1 MKSLT
6 FYLAV
11 LISILTFQSCSA
23 KRKTEVMVL
32 GTIHELHK
40 TNSNY
45 SYNHINAILKAYQP
59 DVICVEIRPDD
70 FETKPY
76 LKEMMLATIFGKE
89 HNIPVFP
96 IDWWTENMQKQ
107 AFEAFQT
114 SAYKEKERLLDSL
127 MATNNIIRNFESEY
141 DVYPIIL
148 KDNPSW
154 KFINDTVFNNFICE
168 RNKLALE
175 VMKDGPETMFMNT
188 RNRKMVERI
197 HKVINK
203 NRGKRII
210 VLTGGEHK
218 YFFDKELTK
227 DKNIYVVS
235 PVSINP
241 DLKVI
246 MSNNVNALINQDIYD
261 AYYSETYLN
270 DPARF
275 FGDKIIPLLHGPN
288 MDFEPQKVP
297 DSNLIIAEGILKK
310 WGEKDTLSVDYIAE
324 LAWFNLLKGNYSLA
338 LDLYSG
344 IDKRIDVPAC
354 DNQLIA
360 LMLYR
365 NMGICFDMLQKRE
378 KAVAIYIKGEE
389 SLKGFRAKLIKKY
402 LFKNYKE
409 VPFSIKKER
418 P

>member
-1 MKSLT
+1 
-6 FYLAV
+6 
-11 LISILTFQSCSA
+11 
-23 KRKTEVMVL
+23 
-32 GTIHELHK
+32 
-40 TNSNY
+40 
-45 SYNHINAILKAYQP
+45 
-59 DVICVEIRPDD
+59 
-70 FETKPY
+70 
-76 LKEMMLATIFGKE
+76 
-89 HNIPVFP
+89 
-96 IDWWTENMQKQ
+96 
-107 AFEAFQT
+107 
-114 SAYKEKERLLDSL
+114 
-127 MATNNIIRNFESEY
+127 
-141 DVYPIIL
+141 
-148 KDNPSW
+148 
-154 KFINDTVFNNFICE
+154 
-168 RNKLALE
+168 
-175 VMKDGPETMFMNT
+175 
-188 RNRKMVERI
+188 
-197 HKVINK
+197 
-203 NRGKRII
+203 
-210 VLTGGEHK
+210 
-218 YFFDKELTK
+218 
-227 DKNIYVVS
+227 
-235 PVSINP
+235 
-241 DLKVI
+241 
-246 MSNNVNALINQDIYD
+246 
-261 AYYSETYLN
+261 
-270 DPARF
+270 
-275 FGDKIIPLLHGPN
+275 